1 MSTNDKT
8 RFFLPVEC
16 LGKSMQGEFPKGT
29 FLCFKSSSGSI
40 AGAVAEAN
48 RWRFECTATN
58 SNAEGSHI
66 AMSRDGVNSG
76 ITDTARGCQFLKEE
90 DVDMVPDVEGV
101 WRRARTSGTSS
112 ASAGTAI
119 AGATG

>member
-1 MSTNDKT
+1 MSTDDKT

-29 FLCFKSSSGSI
+29 FLCFESFFGSI

-48 RWRFECTATN
+48 GWRFECTATN
-58 SNAEGSHI
+58 PNAKGTHI
-66 AMSRDGVNSG
+66 AMSRDGVKSG
-76 ITDTARGCQFLKEE
+76 VTDTARGCQFLKEE
-90 DVDMVPDVEGV
+90 DADMVPDAGGV
-101 WRRARTSGTSS
+101 WRKARASKGPL
-112 ASAGTAI
+112 AGVAI